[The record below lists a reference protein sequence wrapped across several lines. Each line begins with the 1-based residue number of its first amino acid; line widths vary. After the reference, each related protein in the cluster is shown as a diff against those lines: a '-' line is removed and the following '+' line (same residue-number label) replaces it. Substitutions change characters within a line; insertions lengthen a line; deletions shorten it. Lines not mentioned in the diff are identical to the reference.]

1 VLSRADLQNFSGGD
15 RTMTEQKNP
24 IPEKVIIAQKNG
36 PFLVKGGIPLYDK
49 LQIVSEH
56 GEPLTWKLGQRYNT
70 GNTYLL
76 CRCGKSSKMPFCDST
91 HAKIAFDGTD
101 TADERPTAERQERFP
116 GGTQIEVRHDDY
128 LCMESGFCGTRWTT
142 IKQLVLLTEE
152 IGARSNVVSM
162 VERCPSG
169 SLTYRL
175 QGEAQ
180 DIEPD
185 LPQAIAI
192 TTDILS
198 TGAVRGAYWVMG
210 NIPIYRSDGKLME
223 IRNRVTLC
231 SCGLSKKKPLCD
243 AAHRAG
249 VEGKSGS
256 RPPWERRDAVSGS

>member
-1 VLSRADLQNFSGGD
+1 
-15 RTMTEQKNP
+15 MTEVQKP
-24 IPEKVIIAQKNG
+24 VPEKVIIVQKNG
-36 PFLVKGGIPLYDK
+36 PILVKGGIPLYDK
-49 LQIVSEH
+49 IQVVSEH
-56 GEPLTWKLGQRYNT
+56 GEPLTWKMGKRYDT
-70 GNTYLL
+70 GNTYIL
-76 CRCGKSSKMPFCDST
+76 CRCGQSKKMPFCDNT
-91 HAKIAFDGTD
+91 HAGIGFDGTD
-101 TADERPTAERQERFP
+101 TADERTNAERAALFP

-175 QGEAQ
+175 KGEDQ

-185 LPQAIAI
+185 LPQAIAF
-192 TTDILS
+192 TTDIIS
-198 TGAVRGAYWVMG
+198 SGAVRGAFWVMG
-210 NIPIYRSDGKLME
+210 NIPIIRSDGKPLE

-243 AAHRAG
+243 AAHRTS
-249 VEGKSGS
+249 VEGKSES
-256 RPPWERRDAVSGS
+256 RPPWEAREKSSGG